1 MMNVLTRGR
10 VLSVGASCLVH
21 VALIAGILSAERWI
35 MSAEALRP
43 PVLITEVVTVSDAP
57 SSPEAI
63 QKKPEPKRAPSPQRG
78 WRDHWPRR
86 FRGWRRP

>member
-1 MMNVLTRGR
+1 MMNVLTRWR

-57 SSPEAI
+57 SPEAI
-63 QKKPEPKRAPSPQRG
+63 QKI
-78 WRDHWPRR
+78 
-86 FRGWRRP
+86 